1 MQPYLIHGD
10 SPAERAERA
19 VIRLRLAECRLAFG
33 ELDVAIRAVDTAG
46 RTAAGLIPDLA
57 ARVEAV
63 RVAVD
68 TQLLGRL
75 ADPGDA
81 EA

>member
-33 ELDVAIRAVDTAG
+33 ELEAAIRAVDTAG
-46 RTAAGLIPDLA
+46 RTAAG
-57 ARVEAV
+57 
-63 RVAVD
+63 
-68 TQLLGRL
+68 
-75 ADPGDA
+75 
-81 EA
+81 